1 MEMAEFG
8 EVEDVM
14 RVQRMAE
21 IALKVLR
28 AGMSVANSSL
38 TEFAI
43 GSAKGYAE
51 YVK

>member
-1 MEMAEFG
+1 
-8 EVEDVM
+8 
-14 RVQRMAE
+14 MAE

-51 YVK
+51 YVKWWENVIAKYSRVV